1 MSTDAKCAGGGPTGV
16 EFAAELYDLVQKDI
30 SRSLPELLP
39 YVRITLYD
47 VAKRLLGSFDA
58 ELAKYAEGK
67 FKRRGIDL
75 KMGHH
80 VERVEPGKL
89 HVKEQGEGMPSSTVL
104 QTCEYHS

>member
-1 MSTDAKCAGGGPTGV
+1 MR
-16 EFAAELYDLVQKDI
+16 I
-30 SRSLPELLP
+30 S
-39 YVRITLYD
+39 LYD

-80 VERVEPGKL
+80 VERVEAGKL
-89 HVKEQGEGMPSSTVL
+89 HVKEQGEGMWQIGSTPGFTDPCMRSAFRPSCLVDRSGA
-104 QTCEYHS
+104 QSAYRFCRR